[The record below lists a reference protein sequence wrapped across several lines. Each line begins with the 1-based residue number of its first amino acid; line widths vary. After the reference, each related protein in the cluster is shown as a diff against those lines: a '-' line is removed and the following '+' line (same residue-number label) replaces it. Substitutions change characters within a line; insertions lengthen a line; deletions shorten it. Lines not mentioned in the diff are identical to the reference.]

1 MADFRIERKM
11 IREGYTRIAGVDE
24 VGRGALFG
32 PVVAAAV
39 ILSEKLIRR
48 RPRGWV
54 REIDD
59 SKLLSPARRKKLATA
74 ILANAAS
81 VGIGFATNFEIDQDN
96 IYWASL
102 KAMRRAVENLRI
114 APDFILVDGF
124 GINNVNYPQRAI
136 PKGDRKS
143 ITIASASIVAKVLR
157 DEMMIRMDRFFEG
170 YCLSK
175 NKGYG
180 TRDHYLALREK
191 GPTLFHR
198 LSFNLRCE

>member
-1 MADFRIERKM
+1 MADFRIEKKM
-11 IREGYTRIAGVDE
+11 IRKGYASIAGVDE

-48 RPRGWV
+48 SLRGWV

-59 SKLLSPARRKKLATA
+59 SKLLSPAKRKKLAKA

-81 VGIGFATNFEIDQDN
+81 VGIGFATNFEIDQEN
-96 IYWASL
+96 IYQASL
-102 KAMRRAVENLRI
+102 KAMRRAVENLQI

-124 GINNVNYPQRAI
+124 GLDDVNYPQRAI

-143 ITIASASIVAKVLR
+143 VTIAAASIVAKVLR
-157 DEMMIRMDRFFEG
+157 DEMMIDMDGFFEG
-170 YCLSK
+170 YRLSK

-180 TRDHYLALREK
+180 TKDHYLALREK